1 MFGAMPGGPVAVS
14 IPQLLPAVTSGNASE
29 ERTYTTKHGTSAGQ
43 PQYAVDQPFV
53 GSLSLSR
60 TTRSW
65 PFAGTNSRP
74 LRAAAWPL
82 HRPALLSLALLCS
95 KGVTSKEQGI
105 FCTSQLA
112 PAWHRS
118 SPAKL
123 GSARGHPSPDDA
135 IRPPRARFP
144 DQCRDSNVMT
154 TSVASGS

>member
-1 MFGAMPGGPVAVS
+1 SPELLARKFRESDMFGAMPGGPVAVS

-95 KGVTSKEQGI
+95 KGGDQQG
-105 FCTSQLA
+105 
-112 PAWHRS
+112 
-118 SPAKL
+118 
-123 GSARGHPSPDDA
+123 
-135 IRPPRARFP
+135 
-144 DQCRDSNVMT
+144 
-154 TSVASGS
+154 